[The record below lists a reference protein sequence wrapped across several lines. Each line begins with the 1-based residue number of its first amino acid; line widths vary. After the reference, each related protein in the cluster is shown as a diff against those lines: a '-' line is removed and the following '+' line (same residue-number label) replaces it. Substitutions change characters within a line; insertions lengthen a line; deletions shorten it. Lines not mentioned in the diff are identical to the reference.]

1 MSTDL
6 QTIKTGMLSYLTKG
20 VEWDLMEALP
30 AAETDQKPWID
41 GKHSAS
47 DLRLKDPK
55 LKTKSSYV
63 DSTFTDYDVTAAV
76 KSKFVKADGKP
87 IASFGD
93 VPTKSL
99 KGRFYG
105 LSAADADKTFTSFK
119 DGLQTMRK
127 DAFTKALTLKKKGN
141 TATWNSLQKGVNA
154 KTQSQLDTMTKT
166 YKTKSKELQAELDEV
181 FRKQKEQ
188 FLINKQHNLHGAA
201 TTFGAEPRSMM
212 PTLPPRPGTA
222 RQDIN
227 LGEYNRHGKEV
238 ISTLKTIPSRSRLL
252 ELLGPFGKPK
262 PVAAQH
268 VAAKPVATQHVAAK
282 PVATQPV
289 ATQHV
294 ATQPV
299 VAKPVVAKPVA
310 TQAVKANHVNN
321 ATHKEFQA
329 ELAQLTKGGKRHV
342 RAPKRKTKKSKKSKA
357 SRSTRKHVK

>member
-63 DSTFTDYDVTAAV
+63 DGTFMDYDVTAAV

-262 PVAAQH
+262 GAAH
-268 VAAKPVATQHVAAK
+268 VVAAKPVPAAQPVAAK
-282 PVATQPV
+282 P
-289 ATQHV
+289 
-294 ATQPV
+294 
-299 VAKPVVAKPVA
+299 
-310 TQAVKANHVNN
+310 VKANHVNN
-321 ATHKEFQA
+321 ATHAEFQA